1 MLEIDGYS
9 LTLEDVWRVAHGLE
23 TNVALSAAARRAV
36 DASRQVVERL
46 LESGEPVYG
55 VTTGFGRLSEIAV
68 PPESRLEMQENLVRS
83 HATGVGQPLDR
94 EVGRAVMLLRA
105 NSLARGNSGVRYE
118 VVELLLSLLRAEVD
132 PLIPEFGSVGASGD
146 LAPLAHV
153 ALCLMGEGSV
163 HGDSGPVPARSALE
177 RAGLEP
183 VRLREKEGLALING
197 TQATAG
203 QGVLALLRAEQAVET
218 AELAGA
224 MSLEGLLGTP
234 TPFDE
239 RVHANRPHPGQVTSA
254 SRIRGLLTE
263 SEIRES
269 HRHGDPRVQDAY
281 SLRCMPQVH
290 GAARDVMSFI
300 RGVLEIEVNSS
311 TDNPL
316 VFADSGEIL
325 SAGNFHAQL
334 IAEAL
339 DFLAIACTDLAAIS
353 QQRIERLLNPDLSTL
368 PAFLANDPGV
378 ESGLAIAQVTAVDLL
393 SEMRILSH
401 PASVDTVTTSANKE
415 DHVSMGMAAARKAR
429 RAVRCLQ
436 YELAVELMCAAQ
448 ALEFLKPLTPGQ
460 GVAEGYKLIRQHV
473 SPLAGDRVLSDDI
486 EKLRELVD
494 SGALSDIV
502 LEHAKSAAG

>member
-1 MLEIDGYS
+1 MLEIDGRS
-9 LTLEDVWRVAHGLE
+9 LTLEDVKRVACGLE
-23 TNVALSAAARRAV
+23 TNVALSADARRAV
-36 DASRQVVERL
+36 DASRHVVERML
-46 LESGEPVYG
+46 DSRVPVYG
-55 VTTGFGRLSEIAV
+55 VTTGFGRLSEVSV
-68 PPESRLEMQENLVRS
+68 PRESRLEMQENLVRS
-83 HATGVGQPLDR
+83 HATGVGQPLGR

-105 NSLARGNSGVRYE
+105 NSLARGNSGVRAE
-118 VVELLLSLLRAEVD
+118 VIELLLSLLRAEID

-153 ALCLMGEGSV
+153 ALCLMGEGQV
-163 HGDSGPVPARSALE
+163 LGESGPVPAGSALKG
-177 RAGLEP
+177 AGIEP
-183 VRLREKEGLALING
+183 ITLREKEGLALING

-203 QGVLALLRAEQAVET
+203 QGVLALLRAEESVET

-239 RVHANRPHPGQVTSA
+239 RVHANRPHPGQMTSA
-254 SRIRGLLTE
+254 SRLRALLAE

-269 HRHGDPRVQDAY
+269 HRYGDPRVQDAY

-290 GAARDVMSFI
+290 GAARDVMRFI

-316 VFADSGEIL
+316 VFTESSEIV

-393 SEMRILSH
+393 AEMRVLSH

-415 DHVSMGMAAARKAR
+415 DHVSMGLAAARKAG

-436 YELAVELMCAAQ
+436 YELAVELLCAAQ
-448 ALEFLKPLTPGQ
+448 ALEFLKPLTPGL
-460 GVAEGYKLIRQHV
+460 GVAEGYELIRRHV
-473 SPLAGDRVLSDDI
+473 APLSGDRVLSDDI
-486 EKLRELVD
+486 ERLRDLVD
-494 SGALSDIV
+494 SGALKDVV
-502 LEHAKSAAG
+502 LKHASGAPA

>member
-1 MLEIDGYS
+1 MLEIDGHS
-9 LTLEDVWRVAHGLE
+9 LTLEDVERVASGLE
-23 TNVALSAAARRAV
+23 TNVTLTAEARRAI
-36 DASRQVVERL
+36 DASRQVVARV
-46 LESGEPVYG
+46 LESGQPVYG

-83 HATGVGQPLDR
+83 HATGVGETLGR
-94 EVGRAVMLLRA
+94 EVGRAVVLLRA
-105 NSLARGNSGVRYE
+105 NSLARGNSGVRKE
-118 VVELLLSLLRAEVD
+118 VVGLLLSLLRSGID

-153 ALCLMGEGSV
+153 ALCLMGEGNV

-177 RAGLEP
+177 AAGLEP
-183 VRLREKEGLALING
+183 ITLREKEGLALING
-197 TQATAG
+197 TQATTA
-203 QGVLALLRAEQAVET
+203 QGVLALLKAEQAVET

-239 RVHANRPHPGQVTSA
+239 RVHANRPHPGQMTSA
-254 SRIRGLLTE
+254 SRLRALLTE

-290 GAARDVMSFI
+290 GAARDVMGFI
-300 RGVLEIEVNSS
+300 RGVLGIEVNSS

-316 VFADSGEIL
+316 VFAAAGEIL

-368 PAFLANDPGV
+368 PAFLALDPGV

-393 SEMRILSH
+393 TEMRVLSH

-436 YELAVELMCAAQ
+436 YELAVELLCAAQ
-448 ALEFLKPLTPGQ
+448 ALEFLKPLKPGL
-460 GVAEGYKLIRQHV
+460 GVADGYELIRQHV
-473 SPLAGDRVLSDDI
+473 PPLAGDRVLSDDI
-486 EKLRELVD
+486 ERLRDLVD
-494 SGALSDIV
+494 SGALAAVV
-502 LEHAKSAAG
+502 LERGASSAG

>member
-1 MLEIDGYS
+1 MLEIDGHS
-9 LTLEDVWRVAHGLE
+9 LTLELVERVARGLE
-23 TNVALSAAARRAV
+23 TNVALSADARRAV
-36 DASRQVVERL
+36 DASRQVVERV
-46 LESGEPVYG
+46 LESGESVYG
-55 VTTGFGRLSEIAV
+55 ITTGFGRLSEIAV

-105 NSLARGNSGVRYE
+105 NSLARGNSGVRGE
-118 VVELLLSLLRAEVD
+118 VVDLLLSLLRSEID

-153 ALCLMGEGSV
+153 ALCLMGEGRV
-163 HGDSGPVPARSALE
+163 HGDSGLVPARSALE

-183 VRLREKEGLALING
+183 VTLREKEGLALING

-203 QGVLALLRAEQAVET
+203 QGVLALLRAEGAVET

-239 RVHANRPHPGQVTSA
+239 RVHANRPHPGQMTSA
-254 SRIRGLLTE
+254 SRLRALVAE

-290 GAARDVMSFI
+290 GAARDVMRFI
-300 RGVLEIEVNSS
+300 RGVLQIEINSS

-316 VFADSGEIL
+316 IFADSGEIL

-368 PAFLANDPGV
+368 PAFLAQDPGV

-393 SEMRILSH
+393 TEMRVLSH

-436 YELAVELMCAAQ
+436 YVLAVELLCAAQ
-448 ALEFLKPLTPGQ
+448 ALEFLRPLTPGL
-460 GVAEGYKLIRQHV
+460 GVAEGYELIRQHV
-473 SPLAGDRVLSDDI
+473 PPLAGDRVLSEDI
-486 EKLRELVD
+486 ERLRELVD
-494 SGALSDIV
+494 SGALRGVV
-502 LEHAKSAAG
+502 LKHAKSAAG